1 MKSLERSSGTSNTS
15 GNLQKR
21 YEARGFLML
30 ISVQYLRGLAAVLVL
45 IHHAIHKQ
53 GQLSGSGGE
62 WQFGVSGVDLFF
74 IISGFIMCHITARR
88 ETNARDFLWARV
100 KRIIPLYWTLTLAAL
115 AVYIV
120 SPDMVNSSG
129 GTTTIINSFTLIPT
143 GDVFLIQNGWTLSY
157 EFLFYLVFAMSLWI
171 GRDWR
176 LSAVA
181 AALVAMVALGAL
193 LKPGDPTLQA
203 LTGQLLLEFV
213 MGIGAYRYIN
223 QLQHS
228 RALDVG
234 LFITGIATLVIGLF
248 INHVGNRVLWYGLP
262 YALLFAGFVSLDAV
276 VARAGVGLISRV
288 LKKIGDAS
296 YSIYLSHPFVFSGMG
311 VVIRKSHLHM
321 APSLS
326 IAVMAVTAVCAGYAC
341 HEMLELKL
349 ERWIRSLF
357 SSPTLA

>member
-1 MKSLERSSGTSNTS
+1 
-15 GNLQKR
+15 
-21 YEARGFLML
+21 ML
-30 ISVQYLRGLAAVLVL
+30 ISVQYLRGLAAILVL
-45 IHHAIHKQ
+45 IHHVIHKQ
-53 GQLSGSGGE
+53 GQLSGLGGE

-88 ETNARDFLWARV
+88 ETTARDFLCARV

-115 AVYIV
+115 AVYIA
-120 SPDMVNSSG
+120 SPNMVNSSG

-157 EFLFYLVFAMSLWI
+157 EFLFYLVFATSLWI
-171 GRDWR
+171 RRDWR
-176 LSAVA
+176 LSGVA
-181 AALVAMVALGAL
+181 TALVAMVALGVL
-193 LKPGDPTLQA
+193 LKPSNPTLQA

-223 QLQHS
+223 QQRHS
-228 RALDVG
+228 RVLDVG
-234 LFITGIATLVIGLF
+234 LLVAGVAALVVGLF

-262 YALLFAGFVSLDAV
+262 YALIFAGFVSLDSV
-276 VARAGVGLISRV
+276 VARVEVGLISRV

-311 VVIRKSHLHM
+311 IVIRKLHLQT

-326 IAVMAVTAVCAGYAC
+326 VAVMAVTAVCAGYAC
-341 HEMLELKL
+341 HELLELKL
-349 ERWIRSLF
+349 ERWIRSQF
-357 SSPTLA
+357 RSPTMA